1 MPLSTSSF
9 AGDGIPPSKTQV
21 PNPSA
26 EERTP
31 DIVTYFVLEVE
42 FFLQCTETL
51 RLEQPQIFIFIEFTA
66 FFISYLAPVPAS
78 YFWISQ

>member
-42 FFLQCTETL
+42 FFLQCTGG
-51 RLEQPQIFIFIEFTA
+51 EQSNPGGNSPIGTA
-66 FFISYLAPVPAS
+66 SDIYI
-78 YFWISQ
+78 Y